1 MKKAVL
7 LVGHG
12 SKDPEGN
19 AEFEAFAQ
27 AAGMRYCMLD
37 YVEPSLPT
45 ALASLAAEGITDLA
59 VIPYF
64 LFAGGH
70 VKKDIPEIINTA
82 RKQYPKMAIYLG
94 RHLGLENA
102 LLEVCAERCG
112 EIKGRN
118 VLLVGRGSL
127 HAEAV
132 ADMAAQTACLRTFTG
147 NPAIY
152 HCFIALAPPDL
163 PTGIKAHRLDDNTPP
178 IVVPYFLFTGI
189 LVKRILRIAQDAGCE
204 VRPHL
209 GRDARLIHLLH
220 QRETEI
226 WQKTQLMGGSRSCKP
241 F

>member
-19 AEFEAFAQ
+19 AEFEAFAK

-37 YVEPSLPT
+37 YVEPSLPR
-45 ALASLAAEGITDLA
+45 ALSLLAAEGITDLA

-70 VKKDIPEIINTA
+70 VKNDIPKTIHIA
-82 RKQYPKMAIYLG
+82 RKRYPKMAIYLG
-94 RHLGLENA
+94 EHLGLEKV

-112 EIKGRN
+112 ETKGRN

-127 HAEAV
+127 HAMANT
-132 ADMAAQTACLRTFTG
+132 DMATQTDHLRTLTH
-147 NPAIY
+147 NPAIS
-152 HCFIALAPPDL
+152 HCFIALALPDL
-163 PTGIKAHRLDDNTPP
+163 PTGIAAHRLDDNTPP

-189 LVKRILRIAQDAGCE
+189 LVKRIARIAHDAGCE

-226 WQKTQLMGGSRSCKP
+226 WQETRIGGS
-241 F
+241 

>member
-1 MKKAVL
+1 MKQAVL

-19 AEFEAFAQ
+19 KEFEAFAQ

-45 ALASLAAEGITDLA
+45 ALSLLAEEGITDLA

-70 VKKDIPEIINTA
+70 VKKDIPETIDIA
-82 RKQYPKMAIYLG
+82 RKEYPKMRIYLG
-94 RHLGLENA
+94 QHLGLEKA
-102 LLEVCAERCG
+102 LLEVCAERFG
-112 EIKGRN
+112 ETKGRK

-127 HAEAV
+127 YPAAIE
-132 ADMAAQTACLRTFTG
+132 DMATQTKNLRTFTG
-147 NPAIY
+147 NPAID

-163 PTGIKAHRLDDNTPP
+163 PTGIKRNYFNASEPP

-189 LVKRILRIAQDAGCE
+189 LVKRIAKIAQEQGCE

-209 GRDARLIHLLH
+209 GADERLIYLLH
-220 QRETEI
+220 QRETEL
-226 WQKTQLMGGSRSCKP
+226 WQKVE
-241 F
+241 

>member
-27 AAGMRYCMLD
+27 VAGMRYCMLD
-37 YVEPSLPT
+37 YIEPSLST
-45 ALASLAAEGITDLA
+45 ALALLAGEGITDLA

-70 VKKDIPEIINTA
+70 VKKDIPETIEIA
-82 RKQYPKMAIYLG
+82 RKKYPTMAIYLG
-94 RHLGLENA
+94 RHLGLEKA
-102 LLEVCAERCG
+102 LFEVCDERLG
-112 EIKGRN
+112 EIKDRK

-127 HAEAV
+127 HAEPIR
-132 ADMAAQTACLRTFTG
+132 DMETLTENLRFLTG
-147 NPAIY
+147 NPDID

-163 PTGIKAHRLDDNTPP
+163 PTGIKINRGPSNKAPL
-178 IVVPYFLFTGI
+178 IVPYFLFTGI
-189 LVKRILRIAQDAGCE
+189 LVKRIVRIAEEAGCE

-209 GRDARLIHLLH
+209 GAHEKLIHLLH
-220 QRETEI
+220 QRTTQI
-226 WQKTQLMGGSRSCKP
+226 WEGTHHASHFESASH
-241 F
+241 